1 MRKKNRGTSLVEV
14 MTGAVLMMLITVGT
28 MALMVSGLTYMT
40 RTSTDLTLSGKNALG
55 LRWVSEYARGSMSA
69 ALSNSGKTVTFVMP
83 KQNTTAD
90 SYTGEKELQYPLT
103 TDGVTRGF
111 SVDFSAGT
119 MTDLKSGKVIIK
131 NISSTDPDPASTNY
145 NQAYT
150 PFSFSTVGA
159 HKVIVIQVITKQ
171 RVNGVQRYV
180 RMKNTVLLRN
190 T

>member
-1 MRKKNRGTSLVEV
+1 VEV

-55 LRWVSEYARGSMSA
+55 LRWVSEYARGAMSA
-69 ALSNSGKTVTFVMP
+69 TLSNSGKTVNFVMP
-83 KQNTTAD
+83 VQAGTTDA
-90 SYTGEKELQYPLT
+90 YTGEKELSWPLT
-103 TDGVTRGF
+103 SDNVTRGF
-111 SVDFSAGT
+111 SVDFTAGT
-119 MTDLKSGKVIIK
+119 MTDLKSNKVIIK
-131 NISSTDPDPASTNY
+131 NISPIDPDPQSTAY

-150 PFSFSTVGA
+150 PFSFSTVGSR
-159 HKVIVIQVITKQ
+159 KVIVIQVITTEKI
-171 RVNGVQRYV
+171 NGVKRYI